1 MPQLDILI
9 FKYENINF
17 IISFFLF
24 FFLNQYFIF
33 PAVVKNITLRRKL
46 ITRSLINEGEI
57 SFFLI
62 LVRKYNVNVF
72 DNFVFS
78 ISVND
83 LRKLVSGLVS
93 NTLSFFNFF
102 VNIKQLSFVKLLK
115 GFAGKLGLIIWFN
128 NIFFAGYIN

>member
-128 NIFFAGYIN
+128 NIFLAGYIN